1 MPVAAACSRL
11 QPLAAACSRL
21 HGKACRDRYG
31 LPPRVSRTALQP
43 PGIAFAMKAH
53 TSWEPALTVATRPLA
68 APLFRSFWMGGYEG
82 ADHLNSRGEEVAMNL
97 RNGHAQRRDDDY
109 ALLARLGIRTIRE
122 SIGWRSFASLGA
134 QAGRRELLHTAQ
146 LAARHGLQVI
156 WTLHHYGVPDGVDM
170 FAADFAP
177 RFADFCDEVA
187 RSLRDVA
194 DLAGGPLVFQ
204 PVNEI
209 SFLSWAASSTGLMH
223 PFLPS
228 QPDATERAHA
238 LKCNLV
244 RAALRGTDALWATW
258 PDARIVHND
267 PLIHVVPAEAG
278 DHDHGKSNRENNV
291 DSDPAGW
298 TAQARALDDAQ
309 YEAWDM
315 LCGRREP
322 SLGGAPRYLD
332 VLGLNYYH
340 SNQWEHPTNKRLHW
354 HVRDPR
360 RRDLADML
368 TGIWQRYGRPLFIAE
383 TGHVGDGRAQWI
395 DEVAA
400 AAQRCRAAGV
410 PLEGICLYPLID
422 RPDWEDTAHWHR
434 SGLWEVDR
442 RTGDRQMH
450 LPSLRRLM
458 HWQSLDTA
466 NSSPL
471 SSTHPSGSPMTP
483 TLIVFS
489 HLRWDFVYQRPQ
501 QLLSRLTHH
510 FQVVFVEEP
519 MPGAAHGVLEKLSP
533 CDGVTVLRPHLAG
546 GASGFH
552 DDHIPQLQRL
562 LAQHLE
568 DTGTGDY
575 WLWFYTPMAMPLA
588 AGLQPVGVVYDCM
601 DELSAFRNAPRQLL
615 QRESALFHMADLVF
629 TGGQSLYESKRERH
643 AHTHCFPSSVDAA
656 HFSQPSLGGEDHPA
670 QAGIAHPRLGY
681 CGVIDERIDL
691 SLFAAMADA
700 HPEWQIVAVG
710 PVVKIDRASLPQ
722 RDNIHWL
729 GQRSYQELPEL
740 IAGWDV
746 CLMPFALNEAT
757 RYISPT
763 KTLEYMAAGKPI
775 VSTPIRDVVGP
786 YAGLVG
792 IADDAAGFVRA
803 CEDMLALDDAQR
815 AQQDAVR
822 EAILQST
829 SWDRTAEQMAAL
841 MALTADKKRQASPAH
856 TDSRPRAATTDAG
869 KDSRDSYPVVILGAG
884 PTGLA
889 AALHAGQDAL
899 LVEQNDTVGGWC
911 RSIEDKGFTFD
922 CAGHIMF
929 STDPYVLA
937 LYERLLGDNLHW
949 QNREA
954 WIYSKEVY
962 TRYPFQSALH
972 GLPPDVLK
980 ECLVGAIEARF
991 GSLDKPALRVSPT
1004 GPSRAAA
1011 SPAAAPP
1018 AASTAPAALLAPPQ
1032 AVAPRNFEE
1041 FIYKVWGKG
1050 VAKHF
1055 AIPYNR
1061 KLWAVPLSDMET
1073 SWLGGRVPMPD
1084 LDEMIEGALQPVHK
1098 PIGPNAR
1105 FGYPLR
1111 GGFQALMDGF
1121 LPVLEGPLAL
1131 GTRVTA
1137 VSPSRKTVS
1146 FDDGR
1151 TVAFQTL
1158 ISTMPLP
1165 RLVEA
1170 IGAEA
1175 PAFVREA
1182 ARQLRHVSVR
1192 CVNLGVARENI
1203 TDKHWIYYPEDTVFH
1218 RVFVQGNASPH
1229 CNAPGGFGLTCEIT
1243 YSPSKPLPAE
1253 GQALIQ
1259 RCIDD
1264 AVSVGLLRADDAIVC
1279 ANEVDMPI
1287 AYVVYDHA
1295 RAAHVEAIR
1304 SWLADAGILL
1314 AGRYSEWAYYNS
1326 DHAFVAGHKAA
1337 EAALKLN
1344 AEAAPRTV
1352 AAAA

>member
-1 MPVAAACSRL
+1 
-11 QPLAAACSRL
+11 
-21 HGKACRDRYG
+21 
-31 LPPRVSRTALQP
+31 
-43 PGIAFAMKAH
+43 
-53 TSWEPALTVATRPLA
+53 
-68 APLFRSFWMGGYEG
+68 MGGYEG
-82 ADHLNSRGEEVAMNL
+82 ADHLNSRGEDVAMNQ
-97 RNGHAQRRDDDY
+97 RNGHTDRRDADY
-109 ALLARLGIRTIRE
+109 ALLAPLGIRTVRE
-122 SIGWRSFASLGA
+122 SIGWRSFAT
-134 QAGRRELLHTAQ
+134 AGPAAACRALLQTAR
-146 LAARHGLQVI
+146 LATKHGLQVI
-156 WTLHHYGVPDGVDM
+156 WTLHHYGVPDGVDL
-170 FAADFAP
+170 FAP
-177 RFADFCDEVA
+177 DFPHRFADFCDLVA
-187 RSLRDVA
+187 RCLRDAA
-194 DLAGGPLVFQ
+194 DLSDGPPLFQ
-204 PVNEI
+204 PINEI
-209 SFLSWAASSTGLMH
+209 SFLSWAASSTSLMH
-223 PFLPS
+223 PF
-228 QPDATERAHA
+228 QPGLSSATERGHA

-258 PDARIVHND
+258 PGARIVHTD
-267 PLIHVVPAEAG
+267 PLIHVVPAP
-278 DHDHGKSNRENNV
+278 DHADCAELI
-291 DSDPAGW
+291 DWA
-298 TAQARALDDAQ
+298 AQARALDDAQ

-315 LCGRREP
+315 LCGRLEP

-340 SNQWEHPTNKRLHW
+340 SNQWEHPSNERLHW

-368 TGIWQRYGRPLFIAE
+368 ADVWQRYGRPLFIAE

-400 AAQRCRAAGV
+400 AAQRSRAAGV

-422 RPDWEDTAHWHR
+422 RPDWEDGCNWHR

-442 RTGDRQMH
+442 RTGDRRVH
-450 LPSLRRLM
+450 LPSLRRLQ
-458 HWQSLDTA
+458 HWQAQDPAKTSFPGHP
-466 NSSPL
+466 SPL
-471 SSTHPSGSPMTP
+471 SSTHPSGSPMTN

-501 QLLSRLTHH
+501 QLLSRLAQH
-510 FQVVFVEEP
+510 FHVVFVEEP
-519 MPGAAHGVLEKLSP
+519 VPGAAHAALEKLSP

-546 GASGFH
+546 TATGFH
-552 DDHIPQLQRL
+552 DDHIPQLQML
-562 LAQHLE
+562 LAGYLE
-568 DTGTGDY
+568 ESATADY

-588 AGLQPVGVVYDCM
+588 AGLSPVGVVYDCM
-601 DELSAFRNAPRQLL
+601 DELSAFRHAPRQLL

-643 AHTHCFPSSVDAA
+643 ADTHCFPSSVDAA
-656 HFSQPSLGGEDHPA
+656 HFSQPSMADSDHPA
-670 QAGIAHPRLGY
+670 QADIGRPRLGY
-681 CGVIDERIDL
+681 CGVIDERVDL
-691 SLFAAMADA
+691 SLLAAMADA

-710 PVVKIDRASLPQ
+710 PVVKIDAAALPR

-792 IADDAAGFVRA
+792 IAEDVGAFVQA
-803 CEDMLALDDAQR
+803 CEEMLALDEAGR
-815 AQQDAVR
+815 ARQAAAR
-822 EAILQST
+822 KAILQAT
-829 SWDRTAEQMAAL
+829 SWDRTAEQMAGL
-841 MALTADKKRQASPAH
+841 MALTADNKGHRRPSHAAASA
-856 TDSRPRAATTDAG
+856 PRVANASG
-869 KDSRDSYPVVILGAG
+869 GPSHPVVILGAG

-889 AALHAGQDAL
+889 AALRAGRDAL
-899 LVEQNDTVGGWC
+899 LVDQNESVGGWC

-954 WIYSKEVY
+954 WIYSKEVF

-980 ECLVGAIEARF
+980 ECLIGAIEARF
-991 GSLDKPALRVSPT
+991 GSLDKPVLRVSPT

-1011 SPAAAPP
+1011 VAPATTNVPPP
-1018 AASTAPAALLAPPQ
+1018 AAVPPPT

-1041 FIYKVWGKG
+1041 FIYKVWGVG

-1055 AIPYNR
+1055 AIPYNQ
-1061 KLWAVPLSDMET
+1061 KLWAVPLNEMET

-1084 LDEMIEGALQPVHK
+1084 LEEMIEGALEPVHK

-1121 LPVLEGPLAL
+1121 LPLLEGPLAL
-1131 GTRVTA
+1131 GTRVTS
-1137 VSPSRKTVS
+1137 VSPARKSVT

-1151 TVAFQTL
+1151 TVFFQTL
-1158 ISTMPLP
+1158 INTMPLP
-1165 RLVEA
+1165 HLVEA

-1192 CVNLGVARENI
+1192 CVNLGIARENI

-1287 AYVVYDHA
+1287 AYVVYDHC

-1304 SWLADAGILL
+1304 NWLADAGILL

-1337 EAALKLN
+1337 ETALRLN
-1344 AEAAPRTV
+1344 ANAAPPSVAV
-1352 AAAA
+1352 AA

>member
-1 MPVAAACSRL
+1 MTL
-11 QPLAAACSRL
+11 
-21 HGKACRDRYG
+21 D
-31 LPPRVSRTALQP
+31 PRS
-43 PGIAFAMKAH
+43 
-53 TSWEPALTVATRPLA
+53 SA
-68 APLFRSFWMGGYEG
+68 APLFRSFWIGGYEG

-97 RNGHAQRRDDDY
+97 RNGHAQRRDEDY
-109 ALLARLGIRTIRE
+109 ARLARLGIRTIRE
-122 SIGWRSFASLGA
+122 SIGWRSFAALGA
-134 QAGRRELLHTAQ
+134 PAGRREIVRTAQ

-156 WTLHHYGVPDGVDM
+156 WTLHHYGVPDGVDL
-170 FAADFAP
+170 FADDFAP
-177 RFADFCDEVA
+177 RFAGFCDVVA

-209 SFLSWAASSTGLMH
+209 SFLSWAASSTSLMH
-223 PFLPS
+223 PFLPT

-267 PLIHVVPAEAG
+267 PLIHVVPATESV
-278 DHDHGKSNRENNV
+278 HDDRIVQALHG
-291 DSDPAGW
+291 DPAAW
-298 TAQARALDDAQ
+298 VLQARALDDAQ

-340 SNQWEHPTNKRLHW
+340 SNQWEHPTNERLHW

-368 TGIWQRYGRPLFIAE
+368 AGIWQRYGRPLFIAE

-395 DEVAA
+395 DEVAT
-400 AAQRCRAAGV
+400 AAQRCRIANV
-410 PLEGICLYPLID
+410 PLEGICLYPLVD
-422 RPDWEDTAHWHR
+422 RPDWEDTQHWHR
-434 SGLWEVDR
+434 SGLWDVER
-442 RTGDRQMH
+442 RSGDRQIH
-450 LPSLRRLM
+450 LPSLRRLL
-458 HWQSLDTA
+458 HWQA
-466 NSSPL
+466 NYTSNALPLSPL
-471 SSTHPSGSPMTP
+471 SSTQTHPSGSPMTP

-501 QLLSRLTHH
+501 QLLSRLAQH
-510 FQVVFVEEP
+510 FHVVFVEEP
-519 MPGAAHGVLEKLSP
+519 MPGAAQAVLETLSP

-546 GASGFH
+546 TATGFH
-552 DDHIPQLQRL
+552 DDHIPQLQML

-568 DTGTGDY
+568 ASGTGDY

-601 DELSAFRNAPRQLL
+601 DELSAFRHAPRQLL

-643 AHTHCFPSSVDAA
+643 ADTHCFPSSVDAA
-656 HFSQPSLGGEDHPA
+656 HFSPPSRADADHPA
-670 QAGIAHPRLGY
+670 QAGIARPRLGY

-691 SLFAAMADA
+691 SLFEALADA

-710 PVVKIDRASLPQ
+710 PVVKIDRAALPQ

-729 GQRSYQELPEL
+729 GQRSYQDLPEL

-763 KTLEYMAAGKPI
+763 KTLEYMAADKPI
-775 VSTPIRDVVGP
+775 VSTPIRDVVCP

-792 IADDAAGFVRA
+792 IADDAQTFVRA
-803 CEDMLALDDAQR
+803 CEDMLALDDAGR
-815 AQQDAVR
+815 ARQAAAR
-822 EAILQST
+822 EEVLQST
-829 SWDRTAEQMAAL
+829 SWDRTADQMAVL
-841 MALTADKKRQASPAH
+841 MALTADKKRR
-856 TDSRPRAATTDAG
+856 SRPAPAASRTQPAAGRTDDQGPA
-869 KDSRDSYPVVILGAG
+869 SHPIVILGAG

-899 LVEQNDTVGGWC
+899 LVEQNETVGGWC

-991 GSLDKPALRVSPT
+991 GSLDKPTLRVSPT

-1011 SPAAAPP
+1011 SPAATAPP
-1018 AASTAPAALLAPPQ
+1018 AVHTATAAPAALPATPP
-1032 AVAPRNFEE
+1032 AMAPRNFEE

-1050 VAKHF
+1050 VARHF

-1111 GGFQALMDGF
+1111 GGFQALMNGF
-1121 LPVLEGPLAL
+1121 LPLLEGPLAL

-1151 TVAFQTL
+1151 TVAFDTL
-1158 ISTMPLP
+1158 INTMPLP

-1264 AVSVGLLRADDAIVC
+1264 AVSVGLLRPDDAIVC

-1344 AEAAPRTV
+1344 ADAAPRAV